1 MRFFQR
7 ILLLCFAGLQISLT
21 AVSQIDTAEIYRF
34 SRHVPF
40 WKSKNVEK
48 LSATLAKDCSSDE
61 ETVLAF
67 SHWICKNIKLDY
79 SAMEKRPAENK
90 TIKKILWSKKALSD
104 GYVKLFVEMCKT
116 QKIPAIY
123 VPGYTKDYD
132 FMTGDT
138 LFRTEYAWALVNL
151 SENWYIMDLTAAS
164 SKVVA
169 WMSPMSKFFWTLFKI
184 PYSSHLRAVKSYNP
198 SYLYMNPATALKNH
212 LPAAEIFQL
221 MHYPMTISDYMGG
234 DSLMQVYFENYP
246 ETQTANPIIDE
257 FYQKSAIDKYI
268 YVANESEFTNPANQY
283 TKALYYY
290 FALKNFFNTYYIES
304 KGKIF
309 APLEE
314 SEKAWKNGKIADS
327 LFTIAAQNNIRE
339 METKQTRSEKWKN
352 DLITSNKLLSM
363 QLSTQAKVNSQQI
376 KAIGKINSQN
386 KKILAYI
393 AKNKD
398 KYALRDIVDLQKPMI
413 QSKDLLDGGTQLIN
427 NSYESLEKKDM
438 ILKEYDSLIL
448 RPLCKANLDTLYTQQ
463 QSASKLCNTELA
475 SLSRYLDRKG
485 SNLSLVYYSDKYVL
499 KKSYFDVF
507 SVAGEIN
514 DTYTDPAL
522 EMLAEKTTQF
532 YELIQ
537 NYVNENVSAL
547 QSLKKAKVMLA
558 NDYGEDDLYEK
569 TALAFNAQLD
579 KFTEQ
584 INVITE
590 FNEKLSNCLSDDV
603 TLYKD
608 VVSLLQ
614 NDNSMENYRHKEYS
628 DYRKGVKQAE
638 NDKIKYYQ
646 GTIRNYQK
654 FIAKSINVK

>member
-1 MRFFQR
+1 
-7 ILLLCFAGLQISLT
+7 
-21 AVSQIDTAEIYRF
+21 
-34 SRHVPF
+34 
-40 WKSKNVEK
+40 
-48 LSATLAKDCSSDE
+48 
-61 ETVLAF
+61 
-67 SHWICKNIKLDY
+67 
-79 SAMEKRPAENK
+79 
-90 TIKKILWSKKALSD
+90 
-104 GYVKLFVEMCKT
+104 
-116 QKIPAIY
+116 
-123 VPGYTKDYD
+123 
-132 FMTGDT
+132 
-138 LFRTEYAWALVNL
+138 
-151 SENWYIMDLTAAS
+151 
-164 SKVVA
+164 
-169 WMSPMSKFFWTLFKI
+169 
-184 PYSSHLRAVKSYNP
+184 
-198 SYLYMNPATALKNH
+198 
-212 LPAAEIFQL
+212 
-221 MHYPMTISDYMGG
+221 
-234 DSLMQVYFENYP
+234 
-246 ETQTANPIIDE
+246 
-257 FYQKSAIDKYI
+257 
-268 YVANESEFTNPANQY
+268 
-283 TKALYYY
+283 
-290 FALKNFFNTYYIES
+290 
-304 KGKIF
+304 
-309 APLEE
+309 
-314 SEKAWKNGKIADS
+314 
-327 LFTIAAQNNIRE
+327 
-339 METKQTRSEKWKN
+339 
-352 DLITSNKLLSM
+352 
-363 QLSTQAKVNSQQI
+363 
-376 KAIGKINSQN
+376 
-386 KKILAYI
+386 
-393 AKNKD
+393 
-398 KYALRDIVDLQKPMI
+398 MI

-537 NYVNENVSAL
+537 NYVNETVSAL

-590 FNEKLSNCLSDDV
+590 FNEKLSNCLNDDV